1 MILSGLNFGKIGV
14 GILLIS
20 LALIIFIIAYKKLLA
35 YLSKGEI
42 PDEKYCVLNS
52 LEVNPASGEIEF
64 YFTNEEEKFVYL
76 EILNPDFSLNQELTA
91 KEFKVGGHIIRFD
104 STSIPNG
111 NYYYQLRTDNQK
123 TMKKFD
129 VLN

>member
-42 PDEKYCVLNS
+42 PDEKYCVLNT
-52 LEVNPASGEIEF
+52 LEINPASGEIEF
-64 YFTNEEEKFVYL
+64 YFTNDEEKFVYL

-91 KEFKVGGHIIRFD
+91 KEYKVGGHIIRFD

-129 VLN
+129 VSN

>member
-42 PDEKYCVLNS
+42 PDEKYCVLNT

-91 KEFKVGGHIIRFD
+91 KVFKVGGHIIRFD